1 MKKCTCHRTVAKALL
16 ELEQHMLSTLSQK
29 VVITLLTIIKPLVQ
43 LKIILILSAD
53 PDKRIALSAL

>member
-1 MKKCTCHRTVAKALL
+1 
-16 ELEQHMLSTLSQK
+16 MLSTLSQK